1 MRMYR
6 PLCAAVFAAGLC
18 LAQQQQGQSPNPT
31 PTPQEVTAEA
41 AQNNDGAVFGTIKDV
56 KAGQKIVV
64 DVDKGRDRTYNLA
77 DTKTAVTVAEGLAV
91 GDKVKIIESGKKG
104 SKSVQIVRDV
114 RNETGEQR
122 SRTSDQQK

>member
-1 MRMYR
+1 MIHQ
-6 PLCAAVFAAGLC
+6 VFTVSLLAAGLC
-18 LAQQQQGQSPNPT
+18 IGQQQGQTPNPT

-77 DTKTAVTVAEGLAV
+77 DPKRTVTLAEGLAV
-91 GDKVKIIESGKKG
+91 GDKVKIIESGKKDN
-104 SKSVQIVRDV
+104 KSVQIVRDV
-114 RNETGEQR
+114 RNETGER
-122 SRTSDQQK
+122 ARTSDRQK